1 MRGRLPWLGV
11 VAMLV
16 GCAPGGERE
25 LTLTAAPSTLNG
37 LGRTAW
43 LTLVATEADG
53 TTGHGTITLQAFVG
67 ELDDTTMELDEFGTA
82 RTRYTCPSSMPGCNP
97 GEPLD
102 LEARWLV
109 DGKRV
114 ATVKRA
120 LQIERPPVVWT
131 SAACPEEA
139 KLIYLFTETA
149 DLYSFSPPAKAMT
162 RLGHLACPAA
172 TGATPNSMAVSQDG
186 VGWVNFDDGSLFR
199 VNVRTAA
206 CTATTFVPPGGWTRF
221 GMGFSPDSATAPSET
236 LFIAGDTQLARVDL
250 QAMRASVIGTLAGAA
265 RGSAELTGTTDG
277 RLFGFFPPAA
287 AGGSMSMAEV
297 DKATAATSSPKVFTT
312 LTLGQS
318 YAYAFSSWGE
328 DFYLYTS
335 SDGATSTVTK
345 YAPATDTVSTYMT
358 APAGVHILGAG
369 VSRCGAE

>member
-1 MRGRLPWLGV
+1 MRGRLAGLGLWV
-11 VAMLV
+11 LTA
-16 GCAPGGERE
+16 CAPGGARE

-43 LTLVATEADG
+43 LTVVATEADG
-53 TTGHGTITLQAFVG
+53 TTGHGTLSLQAFVG
-67 ELDDTTMELDEFGTA
+67 EVDDTTMELDEFGTA
-82 RTRYTCPSSMPGCNP
+82 RTRYTCPSSMPGCTP

-109 DGKRV
+109 DGTRV

-120 LQIERPPVVWT
+120 LQIERPPLVWT
-131 SAACPEEA
+131 SASCPEEA
-139 KLIYLFTETA
+139 KLIYLFTDTA
-149 DLYSFSPPAKAMT
+149 DLYRFSPPAKAMT

-206 CTATTFVPPGGWTRF
+206 CTATSFAPPSGWTRV
-221 GMGFSPDSATAPSET
+221 GMGFSPDSASAPSET

-265 RGSAELTGTTDG
+265 RGSAELTGTSDG

-287 AGGSMSMAEV
+287 PGGSMSMAEV
-297 DKATAATSSPKVFTT
+297 DKATAATSSVKVFST

-318 YAYAFSSWGE
+318 YAYAFSSWGA

-345 YAPATDTVSTYMT
+345 YAPGTDEVSTYLS